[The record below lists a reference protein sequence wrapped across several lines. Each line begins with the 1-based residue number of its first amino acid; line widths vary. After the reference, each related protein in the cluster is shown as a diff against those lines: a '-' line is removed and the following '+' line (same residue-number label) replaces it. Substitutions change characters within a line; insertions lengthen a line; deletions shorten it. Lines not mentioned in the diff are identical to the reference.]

1 MIDEAKKWARSGAAW
16 WGRVRQAS
24 GPERDSVLWVGKSAL
39 AATAAWWVA
48 QDVLHATSPAFAPFS
63 AVLIMNATIY
73 RSLWQALRYAGAVA
87 VGVAIQGALGFLIG
101 PELFVFPLVAIIA
114 LAIGQWRALGEQRTQ
129 VATAAFFAFSTYT
142 ASSASGD
149 QFAELTQI
157 LLLVPIGCALGL
169 AVNLCIV
176 PPLRYRS
183 VEQSIRV
190 LSSEVEHLL
199 QEMADGLRQ
208 GDLSAER
215 TNEWIA
221 AGERA
226 QRSLTQAHAGLSTA
240 EDSLPFN
247 PRRLLPAHR
256 GYLAFSRFRQ
266 VLVSMER
273 SVYQLASLNRSLNQW
288 QETEDTYK
296 YLPVMHTYADFLTSL
311 ACIAH
316 VLSEFDADSLAAQ
329 ASEALQLTTP
339 AQEKRQAVLK
349 AAQEAGLLL
358 ADSTRPYGVLVVEAN
373 RLMEEFQNT
382 CTALQ
387 TTAQR

>member
-1 MIDEAKKWARSGAAW
+1 MIDQVRERARSGAAW

-48 QDVLHATSPAFAPFS
+48 QDVLNATSPAFAPFS

-87 VGVAIQGALGFLIG
+87 AGVAVQGALGFLIG
-101 PELFVFPLVAIIA
+101 PELFAFPLVAVIA
-114 LAIGQWRALGEQRTQ
+114 LAIGQWPALGEQRTQ

-142 ASSASGD
+142 AASASGD

-157 LLLVPIGCALGL
+157 LLLVLIGCALGL

-176 PPLRYRS
+176 PPLRYRG
-183 VEQSIRV
+183 VEQGIRV
-190 LSSEVEHLL
+190 LGGEVEHLL
-199 QEMADGLRQ
+199 QEMADGLCK

-215 TNEWIA
+215 TNAWIA

-226 QRSLTQAHAGLSTA
+226 QRSLTQARAGLSTA

-273 SVYQLASLNRSLNQW
+273 SVHQLASLNRSLNQW
-288 QETEDTYK
+288 QETEGTYQ
-296 YLPVMHTYADFLTSL
+296 YLPVMHA
-311 ACIAH
+311 
-316 VLSEFDADSLAAQ
+316 
-329 ASEALQLTTP
+329 
-339 AQEKRQAVLK
+339 
-349 AAQEAGLLL
+349 
-358 ADSTRPYGVLVVEAN
+358 
-373 RLMEEFQNT
+373 
-382 CTALQ
+382 
-387 TTAQR
+387 